1 MKNQIC
7 RAIFLLLVLML
18 AACSNEIPPLVEETK
33 SASQTSTATQIVF
46 DAAYDDGIIVITQY
60 YTFLGHELHEE
71 AYWLQ
76 STPRREICSVEEYV
90 DRMKPNFKNI
100 EIITI
105 QPLNKWLA
113 DQEHP
118 TVPDPPGKKRFYVRI
133 KAWGEGNMSGSV
145 MSGDAQSLIL
155 TLVQEDGLWKIDS
168 WATGL
173 GYSPVDPSASQTP
186 EPESI
191 LDIGYYNSIIS
202 ITQYFA
208 FYNYGFIKGMPDI
221 KPFAATRS

>member
-7 RAIFLLLVLML
+7 WVIFLLLVLTL
-18 AACSNEIPPLVEETK
+18 TACGNETPPLVEETTI
-33 SASQTSTATQIVF
+33 ASQTSTATQIVF
-46 DAAYDDGIIVITQY
+46 DATSDDGIIVITQY
-60 YTFLGHELHEE
+60 YTFLGHGLHEE

-76 STPRREICSVEEYV
+76 STPRRIIYSVEEYV
-90 DRMKPNFKNI
+90 DRMKSNFKNV

-113 DQEHP
+113 DQEQP
-118 TVPDPPGKKRFYVRI
+118 TVPDPPGKKRFYVHI

-173 GYSPVDPSASQTP
+173 GSSSVDPSVSQTP
-186 EPESI
+186 ESESI
-191 LDIGYYNSIIS
+191 LDIGYIW
-202 ITQYFA
+202 
-208 FYNYGFIKGMPDI
+208 D
-221 KPFAATRS
+221 

>member
-7 RAIFLLLVLML
+7 MAIFLILVLML
-18 AACSNEIPPLVEETK
+18 TACGNEIHPLVEETK
-33 SASQTSTATQIVF
+33 SASQTSTATQIAF
-46 DAAYDDGIIVITQY
+46 DATYDDGVIVITQY
-60 YTFLGHELHEE
+60 YTFLGHGLHEK

-76 STPRREICSVEEYV
+76 STPRREIYSVEEYV
-90 DRMKPNFKNI
+90 NRMKPNFKNV

-105 QPLNKWLA
+105 QPLNKWLTN
-113 DQEHP
+113 QGHSI
-118 TVPDPPGKKRFYVRI
+118 VPDPPGQKRFYVHF

-145 MSGDAQSLIL
+145 MSGDTQSLIL

-173 GYSPVDPSASQTP
+173 GFPPVDPSASKTP

-202 ITQYFA
+202 IAQS
-208 FYNYGFIKGMPDI
+208 IH
-221 KPFAATRS
+221 S